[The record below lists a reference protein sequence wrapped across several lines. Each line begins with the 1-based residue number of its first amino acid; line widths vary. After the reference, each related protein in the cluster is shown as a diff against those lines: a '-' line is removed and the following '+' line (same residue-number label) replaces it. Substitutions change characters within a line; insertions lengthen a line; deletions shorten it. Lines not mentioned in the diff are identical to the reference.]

1 MILQARGLLFDNDG
15 VLVDSMGTVDGSWGK
30 WSQEFAPGFKISYAH
45 HGKRA
50 SEIVRSL
57 VSEDNYEQ
65 ALERINQLELDLVHL
80 TTAMPGARQ
89 LLEALEPGS
98 WTVVTSAG
106 RELGMGRLEAAGLPV
121 PELLVSADE
130 VSKGKPDPEPYL
142 IGARKLGLS
151 AEDCI
156 VFEDAPS
163 GVAAAVA
170 ARAKYVLGVGSEV
183 LQSDADFVLTSLEG
197 ISFTAGELIVPEEN
211 LLR

>member
-30 WSQEFAPGFKISYAH
+30 WSQEFSPGFKISYAQ

-170 ARAKYVLGVGSEV
+170 ARAKYVLGVGPEV
-183 LQSDADFVLTSLEG
+183 LDSEADFVLTSLEG
-197 ISFTAGELIVPEEN
+197 ISFIAGELIVPEEN

>member
-170 ARAKYVLGVGSEV
+170 ARAKYVLGVGPEV
-183 LQSDADFVLTSLEG
+183 LDSEADFVLTSLEG
-197 ISFTAGELIVPEEN
+197 ISFTAGELIVPEVN
-211 LLR
+211 LQR

>member
-57 VSEDNYEQ
+57 VSEDDYEQ

-142 IGARKLGLS
+142 MGARKLGLS
-151 AEDCI
+151 AEECI

-170 ARAKYVLGVGSEV
+170 ARAKYVLGVGPEV
-183 LQSDADFVLTSLEG
+183 LHSEADFVLTSLEG
-197 ISFTAGELIVPEEN
+197 ISFTAGELIVPEVN
-211 LLR
+211 LQR

>member
-80 TTAMPGARQ
+80 TTAMPGAKQ

-142 IGARKLGLS
+142 MGARKLGLS

-163 GVAAAVA
+163 GVAAAIA

-183 LQSDADFVLTSLEG
+183 LDSEADFVLTSLEG

>member
-142 IGARKLGLS
+142 IGARKLGLR

-170 ARAKYVLGVGSEV
+170 ARAKYVLGVGPEV
-183 LQSDADFVLTSLEG
+183 LDSEADFVLTSLEG

>member
-170 ARAKYVLGVGSEV
+170 ARAKYVLGVGPEV
-183 LQSDADFVLTSLEG
+183 LDSEADFVLTSLEG

>member
-106 RELGMGRLEAAGLPV
+106 RELGKGRLEAAGLPV

-170 ARAKYVLGVGSEV
+170 AKAKYVLGVGPEV
-183 LQSDADFVLTSLEG
+183 LDSEADFVLTSLEG
-197 ISFTAGELIVPEEN
+197 ISFTAGELIVPEVN
-211 LLR
+211 LQR

>member
-30 WSQEFAPGFKISYAH
+30 WSQEFSPGFKISYAH

-130 VSKGKPDPEPYL
+130 VTKGKPDPEPYL
-142 IGARKLGLS
+142 VGARKLGLS

-183 LQSDADFVLTSLEG
+183 LDSEADFVLTSLEG

>member
-170 ARAKYVLGVGSEV
+170 ARAKYVLGVGPEV
-183 LQSDADFVLTSLEG
+183 LDSEADFVLTSLEG
-197 ISFTAGELIVPEEN
+197 ISFTAGELIVPEEK

>member
-121 PELLVSADE
+121 PEFLVSADE